1 MPKVSVIV
9 PVYNVEEYLERCLD
23 SLVNQTLKDIE
34 IIIVNDGSTDGS
46 KEKIQEYI
54 NKYKNI
60 VYLEK
65 ENGGL
70 SSARN
75 YGIPY
80 AKGEYIG
87 FVDSD
92 DYVELTMYEKMYNKA
107 IEEKSDMV
115 ECDFIWEYPNKK
127 REDIGK
133 IYSGKKEAIVEARVV
148 AWNKIIKKD
157 IIEKTKITFPEGLRY
172 EDIEFFYKIVPYLD
186 KISFVKETLVHYVQR
201 ESSIANTQNERTGE
215 IFKIWE
221 NVLNYYIENNIFNEY
236 RSELEYSYTRI
247 LLCSSLK
254 RIKNVKDKKVR
265 KALIKLTWQ
274 NLNKK
279 FPHWKQNKYLNS
291 TKSFKNLY
299 LKSINKLTYKLI
311 VLY

>member
-1 MPKVSVIV
+1 MPKVSIIV

-46 KEKIQEYI
+46 KEIIQEYI

-65 ENGGL
+65 KNGGL

-107 IEEKSDMV
+107 VEEKSDMV

-133 IYSGKKEAIVEARVV
+133 MYSSKKEAIVEARVV

-172 EDIEFFYKIVPYLD
+172 EDIEFFYKIVPYLN
-186 KISFVKETLVHYVQR
+186 KISFVKEELVHYVQR
-201 ESSIANTQNERTGE
+201 GSSIANTQNERTGE

-254 RIKNVKDKKVR
+254 RITKVKDKKVR

-299 LKSINKLTYKLI
+299 LKSINKFIINLL
-311 VLY
+311 

>member
-46 KEKIQEYI
+46 KEKIQKYI
-54 NKYKNI
+54 NTYKNI

-65 ENGGL
+65 KNGGL

-107 IEEKSDMV
+107 IEDKSDMV

-133 IYSGKKEAIVEARVV
+133 VYSSKKEAIIEARVV

-254 RIKNVKDKKVR
+254 RIIKVKDRKVR

-279 FPHWKQNKYLNS
+279 FPQWKQNKYLNS

-299 LKSINKLTYKLI
+299 LKSINKFIINLL
-311 VLY
+311 

>member
-133 IYSGKKEAIVEARVV
+133 IYSDKKEAIVEARVV

-172 EDIEFFYKIVPYLD
+172 EDIEFFYKIVPYLN

-201 ESSIANTQNERTGE
+201 GSSIANTQNERTGE

-254 RIKNVKDKKVR
+254 RITKVKDKKVR

-279 FPHWKQNKYLNS
+279 FPQWKRNKYLNS

-299 LKSINKLTYKLI
+299 LKSINKFIINLL
-311 VLY
+311 

>member
-46 KEKIQEYI
+46 KEKIQKYI
-54 NKYKNI
+54 NTYKNI

-65 ENGGL
+65 KNGGL

-133 IYSGKKEAIVEARVV
+133 VYSSKKEAIIEARVV

-215 IFKIWE
+215 IFKVWE

-254 RIKNVKDKKVR
+254 RITKVKDKKIR

-299 LKSINKLTYKLI
+299 LKSINKFIINLL
-311 VLY
+311 

>member
-46 KEKIQEYI
+46 KEKIQKYI
-54 NKYKNI
+54 NTYKNI

-133 IYSGKKEAIVEARVV
+133 VYSSKKEAIIEARVV

-254 RIKNVKDKKVR
+254 RIIKVKDRKVR

-299 LKSINKLTYKLI
+299 LKSINKFIINLL
-311 VLY
+311 

>member
-1 MPKVSVIV
+1 MPKVSIIV
-9 PVYNVEEYLERCLD
+9 PVYNVEKYIERCLN

-34 IIIVNDGSTDGS
+34 IIIVNDGSADGS
-46 KEKIQEYI
+46 KGIIQKYL

-133 IYSGKKEAIVEARVV
+133 IYSSKKEAIVEARVV

-254 RIKNVKDKKVR
+254 RITKVKDKKVR

-299 LKSINKLTYKLI
+299 LKSINKFIINLL
-311 VLY
+311 

>member
-46 KEKIQEYI
+46 KEIIQEYI

-65 ENGGL
+65 KNGGL

-107 IEEKSDMV
+107 VEEKSDMV

-157 IIEKTKITFPEGLRY
+157 IIEKNKITFPEGLRY
-172 EDIEFFYKIVPYLD
+172 EDIEFFYKLVPHLN
-186 KISFVKETLVHYVQR
+186 KISFVKEAFVHYIQR
-201 ESSIANTQNERTGE
+201 ESSIANTQNERNGE

-254 RIKNVKDKKVR
+254 RITKVKDKKVR

-299 LKSINKLTYKLI
+299 LKSINKFIINLL
-311 VLY
+311 

>member
-1 MPKVSVIV
+1 MPKVSIIV
-9 PVYNVEEYLERCLD
+9 PVYNVEEYLERCLN

-46 KEKIQEYI
+46 KEIIQKYTSE
-54 NKYKNI
+54 YKNI

-133 IYSGKKEAIVEARVV
+133 VYSSKKEAIIEARVV

-254 RIKNVKDKKVR
+254 RITKVKDKKVR
-265 KALIKLTWQ
+265 KALIKVTWQ

-291 TKSFKNLY
+291 IKSFKNLY
-299 LKSINKLTYKLI
+299 LKSINKFIINLL
-311 VLY
+311 

>member
-1 MPKVSVIV
+1 MPKVSIIV
-9 PVYNVEEYLERCLD
+9 PVYNVEKYIERCLD

-46 KEKIQEYI
+46 KEIIQKYL

-92 DYVELTMYEKMYNKA
+92 DYVEITMYEKMYNKA

-133 IYSGKKEAIVEARVV
+133 IYSDKKEAIVEARVV

-172 EDIEFFYKIVPYLD
+172 EDIEFFYKIVPYLN

-254 RIKNVKDKKVR
+254 RITKVKDRKVR

-279 FPHWKQNKYLNS
+279 FPQWKQNKYLNS

-299 LKSINKLTYKLI
+299 LKSINKFIINLL
-311 VLY
+311 

>member
-1 MPKVSVIV
+1 MGFENNIIKVQV
-9 PVYNVEEYLERCLD
+9 
-23 SLVNQTLKDIE
+23 TLKDIE

-115 ECDFIWEYPNKK
+115 ECNFIWEYPNKK

-133 IYSGKKEAIVEARVV
+133 IYSDKKEAIVEARVV

-172 EDIEFFYKIVPYLD
+172 EDIEFFYKIVPYLN

-201 ESSIANTQNERTGE
+201 GSSIANTQNERTGE

-254 RIKNVKDKKVR
+254 RITKVKDKKVR

-299 LKSINKLTYKLI
+299 LKSINKFIINLL
-311 VLY
+311 